1 MFDPVTIDL
10 ISHAPPLG
18 DLDLSELPQRFTNA
32 FAEIVAAR
40 VRLRGLATLEQRGEA
55 VIELLAEMR
64 RLAAAQELLVATAPE
79 RADRAAAAFVAGT
92 AHQLCLMAETVVA
105 DRPPRFS
112 SINAI
117 HADHDIC
124 ATLLFLIA
132 DSQSDA
138 AEMAKRLKRPDGDLS
153 AEDRLVTAIGD
164 LATGRLREVIA
175 SEVDEDNF
183 EFYDPPSDTSAS
195 GIAVEALLRRLH
207 AGVIQL
213 ARELLV
219 APREGVAA
227 DAIPES
233 RRIFA
238 QVRDLS
244 VAAIDD
250 VFDEDG
256 PQVFS
261 AFPGPLHVAKLLL
274 AVSGD
279 LAEAALCRVPAPDGV
294 DPGAWWQVIRR
305 AARKR
310 PYLWRNHREALEKG
324 YLAKGVS
331 AAVSFPTGGGKSTL
345 AELKI
350 AAALLGGGQVVVL
363 APTLALVDQTA
374 FTLGNAFK
382 NYTVLGDLDDEIA
395 FSEVLELPEIIVT
408 TPERCLVLQSIQP
421 EAFAQV
427 ALVVF
432 DECHLL
438 HPRESDRSRRAIDA
452 MLCILNLTSYAP
464 DADLLL
470 VSAMMQNA
478 KEMAG
483 WVAELTGRPCL
494 SLDLAWKPTR
504 QARGCVAYEAARIT
518 ELNELLATAQLTA
531 TTKGVPKPV
540 ASRLDAPPFAFFC
553 LRQTWAT
560 RNRDDY
566 ALMALL
572 DEAVPF
578 ATGVSEKSGDWYMTP
593 NGNIVAGTIAA
604 AAAEDGLKTL
614 TFVQSTTAAES
625 TVRHFRSLLPKR
637 RVVLTDEE
645 QGWRKLVEDE
655 MGGPQ
660 HCYLKLDAAGQVD
673 GSAASHH
680 GQLLKPERMLH
691 ESLFKRRDGIDALFA
706 TSTLAQG
713 MNLPS
718 DVVLIAG
725 DSRWDVSDD
734 KFKQLD
740 AHELLNAAG
749 RAGRAGEGGQGFVL
763 VVPSKIINIDDD
775 DNTIHRHWMSLQSIF
790 SQSDQCLKI
799 DDPLTGL
806 LDRIHM
812 HAHEGNEDYFLA
824 RLPVGEDDAPDEPA
838 KAMIRRSF
846 AAYRKR
852 QEGKAEWIESRID
865 AALARRDDLAPKQDL
880 TWLERVAAS
889 AGLPYEVVAS
899 LAGIIEAGAF
909 DGDSTDCMNTLFD
922 WVEAHPAWL
931 MHLIRPNDIE
941 GLFGKDYRAIVGN
954 AAKAKVALPQIR
966 PLLTAW
972 MAGKPL
978 CELERAIG
986 TKEHLIKTCE
996 TARHFAVRLVPDLAF
1011 VAGLPA
1017 RILAARAVAAG
1028 DEPAIPIVLQTLS
1041 GVVRKGCATPEQL
1054 ANAVHLKSDS
1064 RPSARARFAEI
1075 QHYVLAGE
1083 PFENFES
1090 VLDRVRHAHAVAMF
1104 DEL

>member
-1 MFDPVTIDL
+1 MFDPVTINL
-10 ISHAPPLG
+10 ISRAPPLR
-18 DLDLSELPQRFTNA
+18 DLDLSELPQRFTKA

-40 VRLRGLATLEQRGEA
+40 VRLRGIASLEQRGEGI
-55 VIELLAEMR
+55 IELLTEMR
-64 RLAAAQELLVATAPE
+64 RLAAAQELFVATAPE
-79 RADRAAAAFVAGT
+79 REDRASAAFVAGT
-92 AHQLCLMAETVVA
+92 AHQLCLMAETIVA
-105 DRPPRFS
+105 DGAQRFA

-117 HADHDIC
+117 HADHEIC

-138 AEMAKRLKRPDGDLS
+138 AEMAKKLKRPEGDLS
-153 AEDRLVTAIGD
+153 AEGRLVKAIGD
-164 LATGRLREVIA
+164 LASGRLREVIA
-175 SEVDEDNF
+175 SQVDEDSF
-183 EFYDPPSDTSAS
+183 EFYDRPFDTSAS
-195 GIAVEALLRRLH
+195 GIAVDALLRQLH

-219 APREGVAA
+219 APREGLDA
-227 DAIPES
+227 DVIPIS

-238 QVRDLS
+238 QVRELS
-244 VAAIDD
+244 IAEIDD
-250 VFDEDG
+250 VFDEAG

-294 DPGAWWQVIRR
+294 DPVSWSQFIRR

-374 FTLGNAFK
+374 FTLSNAFK
-382 NYTVLGDLDDEIA
+382 DYTVFGDLDDEIT
-395 FSEVLELPEIIVT
+395 FSEVFELPEIIVT

-421 EAFAQV
+421 EAFAEV

-452 MLCILNLTSYAP
+452 MLCILNLTNYAP
-464 DADLLL
+464 LADLLL
-470 VSAMMQNA
+470 VSAMMKNA
-478 KEMAG
+478 GEMAG

-494 SLDLAWKPTR
+494 ALDLAWKPTR
-504 QARGCVAYEAARIT
+504 QARGCVAYEDARIA
-518 ELNELLATAQLTA
+518 ELHELLSTEQLTA
-531 TTKGVPKPV
+531 TTKGVPSHI
-540 ASRLDAPPFAFFC
+540 ADRLDAQPFAFFC

-560 RNRDDY
+560 RKREDY

-572 DEAVPF
+572 DDAVPF
-578 ATGVSEKSGDWYMTP
+578 ATSVSKKFGEWYLTP
-593 NGNIVAGTIAA
+593 NGNIVAATIAA

-614 TFVQSTTAAES
+614 TFVQSTVAAES

-637 RVVLTDEE
+637 RVVLNEE
-645 QGWRKLVEDE
+645 EKAWRQIVEEE

-660 HCYLKLDAAGQVD
+660 HCYLKLDAAGLVD
-673 GSAASHH
+673 GSATSHH

-691 ESLFKRRDGIDALFA
+691 ESLFKRRDGVDALFA

-725 DSRWDVSDD
+725 DSRWDLSDD

-763 VVPSKIINIDDD
+763 VVPSKIININDDESQI
-775 DNTIHRHWMSLQSIF
+775 NRHWMSLQSIF

-799 DDPLTGL
+799 DDPITGL

-812 HAHEGNEDYFLA
+812 HTYEGNEDYFLA
-824 RLPVGEDDAPDEPA
+824 RLPIGEDDAPDEPA

-846 AAYRKR
+846 AAYRAR
-852 QEGKAEWIESRID
+852 QDGRAEWIESRID
-865 AALARRDDLAPKQDL
+865 AALKRRDELAPKQDL

-889 AGLPYEVVAS
+889 AGLPYEVVSS
-899 LAGIIEAGAF
+899 LAGLIETGAF
-909 DGDSTDCMNTLFD
+909 DGDSNDCINTLFD
-922 WVEAHPAWL
+922 WIEAHPTWL

-941 GLFGKDYRAIVGN
+941 GLFGKDYRAIAGN
-954 AAKAKVALPQIR
+954 EAKAKVALPQIR

-1017 RILAARAVAAG
+1017 RILSARTVAAG
-1028 DEPAIPIVLQTLS
+1028 NEPAIPIVLQTLS
-1041 GVVRKGCATPEQL
+1041 GVVRKGCASPEQL

-1064 RPSARARFAEI
+1064 RPRARAKFAEI
-1075 QHYVLAGE
+1075 QRYILIGE
-1083 PFENFES
+1083 PFETFES
-1090 VLDRVRHAHAVAMF
+1090 VLDRVRHAHAIALF

>member
-1 MFDPVTIDL
+1 M
-10 ISHAPPLG
+10 
-18 DLDLSELPQRFTNA
+18 
-32 FAEIVAAR
+32 
-40 VRLRGLATLEQRGEA
+40 
-55 VIELLAEMR
+55 
-64 RLAAAQELLVATAPE
+64 
-79 RADRAAAAFVAGT
+79 
-92 AHQLCLMAETVVA
+92 
-105 DRPPRFS
+105 
-112 SINAI
+112 
-117 HADHDIC
+117 
-124 ATLLFLIA
+124 
-132 DSQSDA
+132 
-138 AEMAKRLKRPDGDLS
+138 
-153 AEDRLVTAIGD
+153 
-164 LATGRLREVIA
+164 
-175 SEVDEDNF
+175 
-183 EFYDPPSDTSAS
+183 
-195 GIAVEALLRRLH
+195 
-207 AGVIQL
+207 
-213 ARELLV
+213 
-219 APREGVAA
+219 
-227 DAIPES
+227 
-233 RRIFA
+233 
-238 QVRDLS
+238 
-244 VAAIDD
+244 
-250 VFDEDG
+250 
-256 PQVFS
+256 
-261 AFPGPLHVAKLLL
+261 
-274 AVSGD
+274 
-279 LAEAALCRVPAPDGV
+279 
-294 DPGAWWQVIRR
+294 
-305 AARKR
+305 
-310 PYLWRNHREALEKG
+310 
-324 YLAKGVS
+324 
-331 AAVSFPTGGGKSTL
+331 
-345 AELKI
+345 
-350 AAALLGGGQVVVL
+350 L

-374 FTLGNAFK
+374 FTLGKAFK
-382 NYTVLGDLDDEIA
+382 DYTVLGDLDDEIT
-395 FSEVLELPEIIVT
+395 FSDVLELPEIIVT

-478 KEMAG
+478 EEMAG

-494 SLDLAWKPTR
+494 PLDLAWKPTR

-518 ELNELLATAQLTA
+518 ELNELLATEQLTA
-531 TTKGVPKPV
+531 TTKGVPKPL

-560 RNRDDY
+560 RSRDDY

-625 TVRHFRSLLPKR
+625 TVRHFRTLLPKR
-637 RVVLTDEE
+637 RVVLTEEE
-645 QGWRKLVEDE
+645 QGWRELVEEE

-673 GSAASHH
+673 GSATSHH

-691 ESLFKRRDGIDALFA
+691 ESLFKRRDGVDALFA

-824 RLPVGEDDAPDEPA
+824 RLPVGENDAPDEPA
-838 KAMIRRSF
+838 RAMIQRSL

-852 QEGKAEWIESRID
+852 REGKAEWIESRID
-865 AALARRDDLAPKQDL
+865 AALARRDELAPKQDL

-889 AGLPYEVVAS
+889 AGIPYEVVAS
-899 LAGIIEAGAF
+899 LAALIEAGAF

-922 WVEAHPAWL
+922 WIEAHPAWL

-941 GLFGKDYRAIVGN
+941 GLFGKDYRAITGN

-1028 DEPAIPIVLQTLS
+1028 EEAAIPIVLQTLS
-1041 GVVRKGCATPEQL
+1041 GVVRKGCASPAQL
-1054 ANAVHLKSDS
+1054 ANAVHLNSDS
-1064 RPSARARFAEI
+1064 RPAARTRFLQIEHHI
-1075 QHYVLAGE
+1075 PAGE
-1083 PFENFES
+1083 PLETFDT
-1090 VLDRVRHAHAVAMF
+1090 VLERVRHAHLLAMF

>member
-10 ISHAPPLG
+10 ISRAPPLSG
-18 DLDLSELPQRFTNA
+18 LDFSELPQRFTNA

-40 VRLRGLATLEQRGEA
+40 VRLRGVASIEQRGET
-55 VIELLAEMR
+55 VVELLAEMR
-64 RLAAAQELLVATAPE
+64 RLAAAQELLVATVPE
-79 RADRAAAAFVAGT
+79 RADRASAAFVAGT
-92 AHQLCLMAETVVA
+92 AHQLCLMAETVAA
-105 DRPPRFS
+105 DGAPRFS

-138 AEMAKRLKRPDGDLS
+138 AEMAKRLKRPDGDLG
-153 AEDRLVTAIGD
+153 AEGRLVTAIGD
-164 LATGRLREVIA
+164 LATGHLREVIA
-175 SEVDEDNF
+175 SEVDEEDF
-183 EFYDPPSDTSAS
+183 QFYDPPSDTSGS

-219 APREGVAA
+219 APRDGAGA
-227 DAIPES
+227 DAASES

-238 QVRDLS
+238 QVRDLA
-244 VAAIDD
+244 VASIDD
-250 VFDEDG
+250 VFDEEG
-256 PQVFS
+256 PKVFS

-274 AVSGD
+274 AVSDD

-294 DPGAWWQVIRR
+294 DPGSWWRIIRR
-305 AARKR
+305 AAQKR
-310 PYLWRNHREALEKG
+310 PYLWRNHRAALDKG
-324 YLAKGVS
+324 YLARGVS

-350 AAALLGGGQVVVL
+350 AAALLRGGKVVVL

-382 NYTVLGDLDDEIA
+382 DYTVFGDLDDEIT
-395 FSEVLELPEIIVT
+395 FTDVLELPEIIVT
-408 TPERCLVLQSIQP
+408 TPERCLVLQSMQP
-421 EAFAQV
+421 EAFADV

-452 MLCILNLTSYAP
+452 MLCILNLTTYAP
-464 DADLLL
+464 DADVLL

-478 KEMAG
+478 EEIAG

-494 SLDLAWKPTR
+494 ALDLAWKPTR
-504 QARGCVAYEAARIT
+504 QARGCVAYEDTRIK
-518 ELNELLATAQLTA
+518 ELNSLLATEQLTA
-531 TTKGVPKPV
+531 TTKGVPKHV
-540 ASRLDAPPFAFFC
+540 ANRLDAQPFAFFC

-560 RNRDDY
+560 LNRDDY

-572 DEAVPF
+572 DETVPF
-578 ATGVSEKSGDWYMTP
+578 ATDVSKKFGDWYMTP

-604 AAAEDGLKTL
+604 AAAEGGLKTL
-614 TFVQSTTAAES
+614 TFVQSTIAAES
-625 TVRHFRSLLPKR
+625 TVRHFRNLLPKR
-637 RVVLTDEE
+637 RVLLNEEE
-645 QGWRKLVEDE
+645 QGWRKLVEEE

-673 GSAASHH
+673 GSATSHH

-691 ESLFKRRDGIDALFA
+691 ESLFKRRGGVDALFA

-775 DNTIHRHWMSLQSIF
+775 DNTINRHWMSLQSIF
-790 SQSDQCLKI
+790 SQSDQCLVI
-799 DDPLTGL
+799 DDPITGL

-838 KAMIRRSF
+838 KALIRRSF

-852 QEGKAEWIESRID
+852 QEGKAEWIEGRIN
-865 AALARRDDLAPKQDL
+865 AALSRREELSPKQDL

-899 LAGIIEAGAF
+899 LTALIEAGAF
-909 DGDSTDCMNTLFD
+909 EGDSTSCMNTLFD
-922 WVEAHPAWL
+922 WIEANPIWL

-941 GLFGKDYRAIVGN
+941 GLFGKDYRAIDGN
-954 AAKAKVALPQIR
+954 VAKAKVALPQIR

-978 CELERAIG
+978 CELERAIS

-996 TARHFAVRLVPDLAF
+996 TARHFVVRLVPDLAF

-1028 DEPAIPIVLQTLS
+1028 EDPAIPIVLQTLS
-1041 GVVRKGCATPEQL
+1041 GVVRKGCASPEQL
-1054 ANAVHLKSDS
+1054 ANAVQMKSES
-1064 RPSARARFAEI
+1064 RPAARARFAEI
-1075 QHYVLAGE
+1075 EHHVAAGTPLE
-1083 PFENFES
+1083 SFEN
-1090 VLDRVRHAHAVAMF
+1090 VLVRVRHAHAVAMF

>member
-10 ISHAPPLG
+10 ISRAPPLG
-18 DLDLSELPQRFTNA
+18 DLDFSELPQRFTNA

-40 VRLRGLATLEQRGEA
+40 VRLRGVASLEQRGEA
-55 VIELLAEMR
+55 VTELLAEMG

-79 RADRAAAAFVAGT
+79 RADRASAAFVAGT
-92 AHQLCLMAETVVA
+92 ALQLCLMAETVVA
-105 DRPPRFS
+105 DGAPRFS

-138 AEMAKRLKRPDGDLS
+138 AEMAKRLKRPDGDLG
-153 AEDRLVTAIGD
+153 AEGRLVTAIGN
-164 LATGRLREVIA
+164 LASGRLREVIA
-175 SEVDEDNF
+175 SQVDEENF

-195 GIAVEALLRRLH
+195 GVAVEALLRRLH

-219 APREGVAA
+219 APREGVTA
-227 DAIPES
+227 DTVPES

-244 VAAIDD
+244 IAAIDD
-250 VFDEDG
+250 VFDEEG

-279 LAEAALCRVPAPDGV
+279 LVEAALCRVPAPDGV
-294 DPGAWWQVIRR
+294 DPGSWWQIIRR

-382 NYTVLGDLDDEIA
+382 DYTVFGDLDDEIT
-395 FSEVLELPEIIVT
+395 FSDVLELPEIIVT

-421 EAFAQV
+421 EAFAEV

-438 HPRESDRSRRAIDA
+438 HPRESDRSRRSIDA

-464 DADLLL
+464 HADLLL

-478 KEMAG
+478 GEMAG

-494 SLDLAWKPTR
+494 PLDLAWKPTR
-504 QARGCVAYEAARIT
+504 QARGCVAYEDARIT
-518 ELNELLATAQLTA
+518 ELHELLATEQLTA
-531 TTKGVPKPV
+531 TTKGVPKHV
-540 ASRLDAPPFAFFC
+540 ASRLDASPFAFFC

-560 RNRDDY
+560 RSRDDY

-572 DEAVPF
+572 DDAVPF
-578 ATGVSEKSGDWYMTP
+578 ATGVSEKSGEWYMTP
-593 NGNIVAGTIAA
+593 NGNVVAGTIAA

-614 TFVQSTTAAES
+614 TFVQSTVAAES

-637 RVVLTDEE
+637 RVVLNEEE
-645 QGWRKLVEDE
+645 QSWRKLVEEE

-660 HCYLKLDAAGQVD
+660 HCYLKLDTSGQVD
-673 GSAASHH
+673 GSATSHH

-691 ESLFKRRDGIDALFA
+691 ESLFKRRDGVDALFA

-775 DNTIHRHWMSLQSIF
+775 DNTINRHWMSLQSIF

-799 DDPLTGL
+799 DDPITGL

-812 HAHEGNEDYFLA
+812 QTHDGNEDYFLA
-824 RLPVGEDDAPDEPA
+824 RLPVGEDGTPDEPA

-865 AALARRDDLAPKQDL
+865 AALARREELAPKKDL

-889 AGLPYEVVAS
+889 AGLPYEVVTS
-899 LAGIIEAGAF
+899 LAELIEAGAF

-941 GLFGKDYRAIVGN
+941 GLFGKDYRAIAGN

-1017 RILAARAVAAG
+1017 RILAAKAVAAG
-1028 DEPAIPIVLQTLS
+1028 EEPAIPIVLQTLS
-1041 GVVRKGCATPEQL
+1041 GVVRKGCASPEQL
-1054 ANAVHLKSDS
+1054 ANAVHLKSES

-1075 QHYVLAGE
+1075 QHYISASDLFAS
-1083 PFENFES
+1083 FES
-1090 VLDRVRHAHAVAMF
+1090 VLDRVRQAHAIAMF
-1104 DEL
+1104 DDL